1 MTDKLL
7 FKNRKNYYHIFT
19 AVGGVRPLRVP
30 AQGRHT
36 DHPRADRPHQA
47 IRRAVPGHP
56 GVRHLVRR

>member
-7 FKNRKNYYHIFT
+7 FKKKKNYYHIFT

-36 DHPRADRPHQA
+36 DHPRADRPY
-47 IRRAVPGHP
+47 
-56 GVRHLVRR
+56 